1 MENEIIIQQNSVT
14 SLIDSVD
21 IGAIAGTMQ
30 KINTFQTSCKFS
42 LHLVLIM
49 LA

>member
-1 MENEIIIQQNSVT
+1 MDNEIMVQQNSVT

-30 KINTFQTSCKFS
+30 KINTLLFKR
-42 LHLVLIM
+42 I
-49 LA
+49 

>member
-1 MENEIIIQQNSVT
+1 MDNEIMVQQNSVT

-30 KINTFQTSCKFS
+30 KINTFQKGGTYGLSAP
-42 LHLVLIM
+42 LL
-49 LA
+49 